1 MASAPTDAVEFAVLG
16 WPPDGPTLDLD
27 HERFAYAGKF
37 VLPTTGT
44 AVARDDGAVVGAV
57 SFDADRTD
65 ETTLRLRYVT
75 VRADRRG
82 ERIGPRLAAL
92 AVARGRERGFERAR
106 IAVNNPFAYE
116 ALYRAGFVDTGEETG
131 LAERVLE
138 RPGERDPARYR
149 AGLAA
154 FADRDLSPAE
164 ASFVAERRDG
174 EPPARLPD
182 PTPGPGPDGGVETP
196 GSTTG
201 NDG

>member
-1 MASAPTDAVEFAVLG
+1 VASTPTGTVEFAVLG

-37 VLPTTGT
+37 VRSTTGT

-82 ERIGPRLAAL
+82 ERIGPRLASL
-92 AVARGRERGFERAR
+92 VAARRRERGFERAR

-164 ASFVAERRDG
+164 TAFVAERRDG
-174 EPPARLPD
+174 DPPARLPD
-182 PTPGPGPDGGVETP
+182 PALGPDGEVETP

-201 NDG
+201 DDG